1 MRHAILKLGAA
12 ASLAVLASPALAHV
26 GAGHAD
32 GFAAGIAHPLMGLDH
47 LLAMAAVGVWSAVAM
62 PSRVL
67 VAPATFVA
75 MMMTG
80 AALAF
85 AGIGLPAVEGMIAL
99 SVLAL
104 GIMIV
109 AGAGLPGMLGIGLAG
124 FFALFHGHAHASET
138 TGAALAY
145 IAGFTLSTAAL
156 HLAGTGIGLRLAS
169 SPWARAGLGMVIAG
183 SGATLVFG
191 G

>member
-67 VAPATFVA
+67 VAQQP
-75 MMMTG
+75 
-80 AALAF
+80 
-85 AGIGLPAVEGMIAL
+85 
-99 SVLAL
+99 SW
-104 GIMIV
+104 
-109 AGAGLPGMLGIGLAG
+109 
-124 FFALFHGHAHASET
+124 
-138 TGAALAY
+138 
-145 IAGFTLSTAAL
+145 
-156 HLAGTGIGLRLAS
+156 R
-169 SPWARAGLGMVIAG
+169 
-183 SGATLVFG
+183 
-191 G
+191 

>member
-1 MRHAILKLGAA
+1 
-12 ASLAVLASPALAHV
+12 
-26 GAGHAD
+26 
-32 GFAAGIAHPLMGLDH
+32 
-47 LLAMAAVGVWSAVAM
+47 
-62 PSRVL
+62 
-67 VAPATFVA
+67 

-85 AGIGLPAVEGMIAL
+85 AGIRLPAVEGMIAL

-156 HLAGTGIGLRLAS
+156 HLAGTGTGIGLRLAS